1 MKAINP
7 MTTAILMIPHTG
19 QSLTRAMNLY
29 MRESYN
35 PTFKSAR
42 CLEIAEG
49 DTGSECFNSGSTS
62 SVRTKG
68 LRNCSG
74 SCPRSLL
81 DIYAY
86 LTWITE
92 VEHFSIVPH
101 PKDFCFQTIPFALQ
115 NRATRSVR
123 MTRLGSRWNL
133 EHYGL
138 VVLCLPDITKPYQP
152 NSSPLRFHGKSKPF
166 YQSLPG
172 YQCGSIVGK
181 VLTNLYQTQP
191 IDLYR
196 SDAIMNTINK
206 GGKLAK
212 IH

>member
-1 MKAINP
+1 MTATNP
-7 MTTAILMIPHTG
+7 TTTAILMMPHTG

-35 PTFKSAR
+35 PTFNSAR
-42 CLEIAEG
+42 CREMADG
-49 DTGSECFNSGSTS
+49 DTGSECLISGCTS

-68 LRNCSG
+68 FSNLSG

-81 DIYAY
+81 GIYAY
-86 LTWITE
+86 LTLITE

-115 NRATRSVR
+115 NWATRSVR
-123 MTRLGSRWNL
+123 MTRLGTAEDL
-133 EHYGL
+133 KHHGL

-152 NSSPLRFHGKSKPF
+152 NSSPLRFHGKSRPF

-191 IDLYR
+191 IDIYR

-206 GGKLAK
+206 GGTIEK

>member
-1 MKAINP
+1 MTATNP
-7 MTTAILMIPHTG
+7 TTTAILMMPHTG

-35 PTFKSAR
+35 PTFNSAR
-42 CLEIAEG
+42 CREMADG
-49 DTGSECFNSGSTS
+49 DTGSECLISGCTS

-68 LRNCSG
+68 FSNLSG
-74 SCPRSLL
+74 SCPRSLFG
-81 DIYAY
+81 IYAY
-86 LTWITE
+86 LTLITE

-115 NRATRSVR
+115 NWATRSVR

-133 EHYGL
+133 KHYGL

-152 NSSPLRFHGKSKPF
+152 NSSPLRFHGKSQPF

-191 IDLYR
+191 IDISR

-206 GGKLAK
+206 GGTIEK

>member
-1 MKAINP
+1 MTATNP
-7 MTTAILMIPHTG
+7 TTTAILMMPHTG
-19 QSLTRAMNLY
+19 QSLTRAMNLC

-35 PTFKSAR
+35 PTFNSAR
-42 CLEIAEG
+42 CREMADG
-49 DTGSECFNSGSTS
+49 DTGSECLISGCTS

-68 LRNCSG
+68 FSNLSG

-81 DIYAY
+81 GIYAY
-86 LTWITE
+86 LTLITE

-115 NRATRSVR
+115 NWATRSVR

-133 EHYGL
+133 KHYGL

-152 NSSPLRFHGKSKPF
+152 NSSPLRFHGKSQPF

-191 IDLYR
+191 IDIYR

-206 GGKLAK
+206 GGTIEK